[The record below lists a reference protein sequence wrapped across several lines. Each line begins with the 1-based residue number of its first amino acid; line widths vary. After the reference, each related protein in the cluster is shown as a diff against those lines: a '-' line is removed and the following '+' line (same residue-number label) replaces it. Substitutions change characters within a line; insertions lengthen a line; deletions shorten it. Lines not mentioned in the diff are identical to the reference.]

1 MLSPGSIDGRGAA
14 GEEIMRGVM
23 RFHKGVLKSPLAVR
37 LWLMLLVAAN
47 GVAPLFFWDRCE
59 ARIVLGTLMFS
70 GALMMLLTWRFGFTR
85 LLGLGHLPWFVLLCY
100 LWSRLDA
107 MPAGTSAGM
116 WVRAVMVLNAISLAI
131 DVIDVIR
138 YARGERAETVEGLD

>member
-1 MLSPGSIDGRGAA
+1 
-14 GEEIMRGVM
+14 MRGVI

-85 LLGLGHLPWFVLLCY
+85 LLGLGHLPWF
-100 LWSRLDA
+100 
-107 MPAGTSAGM
+107 GM